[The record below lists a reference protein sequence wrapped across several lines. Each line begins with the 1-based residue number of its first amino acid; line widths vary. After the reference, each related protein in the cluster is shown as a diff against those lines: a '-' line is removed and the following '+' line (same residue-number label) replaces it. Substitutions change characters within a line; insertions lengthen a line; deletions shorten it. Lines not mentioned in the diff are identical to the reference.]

1 MNVDDSIDFHNDFN
15 NSPYEDKDID
25 NIPNKKSKG
34 SNEPSPKLFIGGIS
48 PLTTQETL
56 KNYFLQFGELIDCS
70 IMLDKNTN
78 KGRGFAFVTYKDAPT
93 ANFVST

>member
-34 SNEPSPKLFIGGIS
+34 SNEPCIQRFSKI
-48 PLTTQETL
+48 
-56 KNYFLQFGELIDCS
+56 
-70 IMLDKNTN
+70 
-78 KGRGFAFVTYKDAPT
+78 
-93 ANFVST
+93 